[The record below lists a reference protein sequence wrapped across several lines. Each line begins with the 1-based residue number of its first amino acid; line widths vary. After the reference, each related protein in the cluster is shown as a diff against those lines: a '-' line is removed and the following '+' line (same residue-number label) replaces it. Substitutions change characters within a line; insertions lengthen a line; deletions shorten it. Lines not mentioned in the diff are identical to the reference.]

1 MFRVAV
7 AKPAILAV
15 DDDAPV
21 LAAVARDLRRRY
33 GEDYRIVR
41 AGSGEEALGALTA
54 LRNRGESA
62 ALLIADQRMP
72 VMSGT
77 EFLSGAKRVFPDAKT
92 VLLTAYADTDAA
104 ISAIN
109 EVRLD
114 HYLLKPWDPPEDRLY
129 PIVDDLL
136 DDWLADHP
144 TYVGIEVAGT
154 RWSPATHE
162 VKEFLARNQIPY
174 RFVDIERD
182 EAGRHRADAAALAQ
196 PDQPHQLP
204 VVFFPDDSFL
214 VAPDLRSLAGKA
226 GLQTEAKSKLYDLV
240 IVGGGPAGLAAGVY
254 AASEGLTTA
263 IIEKEATGGQAGT
276 SSRIENYLGFP
287 AGITGANLARRAA
300 AQSRKFGAE
309 ILTAVEAA
317 SVRVDGTLKIV
328 TTTAGDELAGRA
340 VIIATGMTIKR
351 LGAEGVDRL
360 AGAGVYYGA
369 APSEAIEYMGEPV
382 FVVGGANS
390 AGQAS
395 MMLSRYAGQ
404 VTILVRGTSLEA
416 GMSQYLVDQ
425 IRSTPNISTSLETQV
440 IEVRG
445 EKRLEEIVLARAGQ
459 TIVEPAEGLFIFIGA
474 EPHSELVAGVV
485 ERDPK
490 GFIRTGADLKREG
503 HWPATWTLDRDPY
516 LLETSVPGVFA
527 VGDVRSGVVR
537 RVAAAVGQG
546 AACVS
551 FVHQYLATV

>member
-1 MFRVAV
+1 MFRSDL

-41 AGSGEEALGALTA
+41 AGSGDEALSALTA
-54 LRNRGESA
+54 LRERGESA
-62 ALLIADQRMP
+62 AVLIADQRMP
-72 VMSGT
+72 VMNGT
-77 EFLSGAKRVFPDAKT
+77 EFLSGAKKIFPEAKT

-104 ISAIN
+104 IAAIN
-109 EVRLD
+109 EVKLD
-114 HYLLKPWDPPEDRLY
+114 HYLLKPWDPPEDKLY

-182 EAGRHRADAAALAQ
+182 EAGRQRAEAAAST
-196 PDQPHQLP
+196 QPHQLP
-204 VVFFPDDSFL
+204 VVFFPDDTHL
-214 VAPDLRSLAGKA
+214 VAPDLRSLAAKA
-226 GLQTEAKSKLYDLV
+226 GLQTEAKNKLYDLV
-240 IVGGGPAGLAAGVY
+240 IIGGGPAGLAAGVY
-254 AASEGLTTA
+254 AASEGLSTA

-317 SVRVDGTLKIV
+317 GVSVDGPVKIV
-328 TTTAGDELAGRA
+328 TTTTGDELAARA

-351 LGAEGVDRL
+351 LAAKGVDRL

-369 APSEAIEYMGEPV
+369 AASEAVEYQGEPV

-390 AGQAS
+390 AGQAAV
-395 MMLSRYAGQ
+395 MLARFAGQ
-404 VTILVRGTSLEA
+404 VTMLVRGSSLEA

-425 IRSTPNISTSLETQV
+425 IRSTPNIAAMLETQV
-440 IEVRG
+440 TEVRG
-445 EKRLEEIVLARAGQ
+445 EKRLEEIVLSRSGQ
-459 TIVEPAEGLFIFIGA
+459 TVVEPAEGLFIFIGA

-490 GFIRTGADLKREG
+490 GFIRTGSDLKREG
-503 HWPATWTLDRDPY
+503 HWPATWTMDRDPY

-551 FVHQYLATV
+551 FVHQYLASV

>member
-1 MFRVAV
+1 MFRVDL

-41 AGSGEEALGALTA
+41 AGSGDEALSALTA
-54 LRNRGESA
+54 LRERGESA
-62 ALLIADQRMP
+62 AVLIADQRMP
-72 VMSGT
+72 VMNGT
-77 EFLSGAKRVFPDAKT
+77 EFLSGAKKIFPEAKT

-104 ISAIN
+104 IAAIN
-109 EVRLD
+109 EVKLD
-114 HYLLKPWDPPEDRLY
+114 HYLLKPWDPPEDKLY

-136 DDWLADHP
+136 DDWVADHP
-144 TYVGIEVAGT
+144 IYVGIEVAGT

-182 EAGRHRADAAALAQ
+182 EAGRQRAEAAAST
-196 PDQPHQLP
+196 QPHQLP
-204 VVFFPDDSFL
+204 VVFFPDDTHL
-214 VAPDLRSLAGKA
+214 VAPDLRSLASKA
-226 GLQTEAKSKLYDLV
+226 GLQTEAKNKLYDLV
-240 IVGGGPAGLAAGVY
+240 IIGGGPAGLAAGVY
-254 AASEGLTTA
+254 AASEGLSTA

-317 SVRVDGTLKIV
+317 GVSVDGPVKIV
-328 TTTAGDELAGRA
+328 TTTTGDELAARA

-351 LGAEGVDRL
+351 LAAKGVDRL

-369 APSEAIEYMGEPV
+369 AASEAVEYQGEPV

-390 AGQAS
+390 AGQAAV
-395 MMLSRYAGQ
+395 MLARFAGQ
-404 VTILVRGTSLEA
+404 VTMLVRGSSLEA

-425 IRSTPNISTSLETQV
+425 IRSTPNIAAMLETQV
-440 IEVRG
+440 TEVRG
-445 EKRLEEIVLARAGQ
+445 EKRLEEIVLSRAGQ
-459 TIVEPAEGLFIFIGA
+459 TVVEPAEGLFIFIGA

-490 GFIRTGADLKREG
+490 GFIRTGSDLRREG
-503 HWPATWTLDRDPY
+503 HWPATWTMDRDPY

-551 FVHQYLATV
+551 FVHQYLASV

>member
-1 MFRVAV
+1 MFRSEL

-41 AGSGEEALGALTA
+41 AGSGDEALSALTA
-54 LRNRGESA
+54 LRERGESA
-62 ALLIADQRMP
+62 AVLIADQRMP
-72 VMSGT
+72 VMNGT
-77 EFLSGAKRVFPDAKT
+77 EFLSGAKKIFPEAKT

-104 ISAIN
+104 IAAIN
-109 EVRLD
+109 EVKLD
-114 HYLLKPWDPPEDRLY
+114 HYLLKPWDPPEDKLY

-182 EAGRHRADAAALAQ
+182 EAGRQRAEAAAST
-196 PDQPHQLP
+196 QPHQLP
-204 VVFFPDDSFL
+204 VVFFPDDTHL
-214 VAPDLRSLAGKA
+214 VAPDLRSLAAKA
-226 GLQTEAKSKLYDLV
+226 GLQTEAKNKLYDLV
-240 IVGGGPAGLAAGVY
+240 IIGGGPAGLAAGVY
-254 AASEGLTTA
+254 AASEGLSTA

-317 SVRVDGTLKIV
+317 GVSVDGPVKIV
-328 TTTAGDELAGRA
+328 TTTTGDELAARA

-351 LGAEGVDRL
+351 LAAKGVDRL

-369 APSEAIEYMGEPV
+369 AASEAVEYQGEPV

-390 AGQAS
+390 AGQAAV
-395 MMLSRYAGQ
+395 MLARFAGQ
-404 VTILVRGTSLEA
+404 VTMLVRGSSLEA

-425 IRSTPNISTSLETQV
+425 IRSTPNIAAMLETQV
-440 IEVRG
+440 TEVRG
-445 EKRLEEIVLARAGQ
+445 EKRLEEIVLSRGGQ
-459 TIVEPAEGLFIFIGA
+459 TVVEPAEGLFIFIGA

-490 GFIRTGADLKREG
+490 GFIRTGSDLKREG
-503 HWPATWTLDRDPY
+503 HWPATWTMDRDPY

-551 FVHQYLATV
+551 FVHQYLASV

>member
-1 MFRVAV
+1 MFAMFRSDL

-41 AGSGEEALGALTA
+41 AGSGDEALSALTA
-54 LRNRGESA
+54 LRERGESA
-62 ALLIADQRMP
+62 AVLIADQRMP
-72 VMSGT
+72 VMNGT
-77 EFLSGAKRVFPDAKT
+77 EFLSGAKKIFPEAKT

-104 ISAIN
+104 IAAIN
-109 EVRLD
+109 EVKLD
-114 HYLLKPWDPPEDRLY
+114 HYLLKPWDPPEDKLY

-182 EAGRHRADAAALAQ
+182 EAGRQRAEAAAST
-196 PDQPHQLP
+196 QPHQLP
-204 VVFFPDDSFL
+204 VVFFPDDTHL
-214 VAPDLRSLAGKA
+214 VAPDLRSLASKA
-226 GLQTEAKSKLYDLV
+226 GLQTEAKNKLYDLV
-240 IVGGGPAGLAAGVY
+240 IIGGGPAGLAAGVY
-254 AASEGLTTA
+254 AASEGLSTA

-317 SVRVDGTLKIV
+317 GVRVDGPVKIV
-328 TTTAGDELAGRA
+328 TTTTGDELAARA

-351 LGAEGVDRL
+351 LAAKGVDRL

-369 APSEAIEYMGEPV
+369 AASEAVEYQGEPV

-390 AGQAS
+390 AGQAAV
-395 MMLSRYAGQ
+395 MLARFAGQ
-404 VTILVRGTSLEA
+404 VTMLVRGSSLEA

-425 IRSTPNISTSLETQV
+425 IRSTPNIAAMLETQV
-440 IEVRG
+440 TEVRG
-445 EKRLEEIVLARAGQ
+445 EKRLEEIVLSRAGQ
-459 TIVEPAEGLFIFIGA
+459 TVVEPAEGLFIFIGA

-490 GFIRTGADLKREG
+490 GFIRTGSDLRREG
-503 HWPATWTLDRDPY
+503 HWPATWTMDRDPY

-551 FVHQYLATV
+551 FVHQYLASV

>member
-1 MFRVAV
+1 MFRVDL

-41 AGSGEEALGALTA
+41 AGSGDEALSALTA
-54 LRNRGESA
+54 LRERGESA
-62 ALLIADQRMP
+62 AVLIADQRMP
-72 VMSGT
+72 VMNGT
-77 EFLSGAKRVFPDAKT
+77 EFLSGAKKIFPEAKT

-104 ISAIN
+104 IAAIN
-109 EVRLD
+109 EVKLD
-114 HYLLKPWDPPEDRLY
+114 HYLLKPWDPPEDKLY

-182 EAGRHRADAAALAQ
+182 EAGRQRAEAAAST
-196 PDQPHQLP
+196 QPHQLP
-204 VVFFPDDSFL
+204 VVFFPDDTHL
-214 VAPDLRSLAGKA
+214 VAPDLRSLASKA
-226 GLQTEAKSKLYDLV
+226 GLQTEAKNKLYDLV
-240 IVGGGPAGLAAGVY
+240 IIGGGPAGLAAGVY
-254 AASEGLTTA
+254 AASEGLSTA

-317 SVRVDGTLKIV
+317 GVRVDGPVKIV
-328 TTTAGDELAGRA
+328 TTTTGDELAARA

-351 LGAEGVDRL
+351 LAAKGVDRL

-369 APSEAIEYMGEPV
+369 AASEAVEYQGEPV

-390 AGQAS
+390 AGQAAV
-395 MMLSRYAGQ
+395 MLARFAGQ
-404 VTILVRGTSLEA
+404 VTMLVRGSSLEA

-425 IRSTPNISTSLETQV
+425 IRSTPNIAAMLETQV
-440 IEVRG
+440 TEVRG
-445 EKRLEEIVLARAGQ
+445 EKRLEEIVLSRAGQ
-459 TIVEPAEGLFIFIGA
+459 TVVEPAEGLFIFIGA

-490 GFIRTGADLKREG
+490 GFIRTGSDLRREG
-503 HWPATWTLDRDPY
+503 HWPATWTMDRDPY

-551 FVHQYLATV
+551 FVHQYLASV

>member
-1 MFRVAV
+1 MFRVDL

-41 AGSGEEALGALTA
+41 AGSGDEALSALTA
-54 LRNRGESA
+54 LRERGESA
-62 ALLIADQRMP
+62 AVLIADQRMP
-72 VMSGT
+72 VMNGT
-77 EFLSGAKRVFPDAKT
+77 EFLSGAKKIFPEAKT

-104 ISAIN
+104 IAAIN
-109 EVRLD
+109 EVKLD
-114 HYLLKPWDPPEDRLY
+114 HYLLKPWDPPEDKLY

-182 EAGRHRADAAALAQ
+182 EAGRQRAEAAAST
-196 PDQPHQLP
+196 QPHQLP
-204 VVFFPDDSFL
+204 VVFFPDDTHL
-214 VAPDLRSLAGKA
+214 VAPDLRSLASKA
-226 GLQTEAKSKLYDLV
+226 GLQTEAKNKLYDLV
-240 IVGGGPAGLAAGVY
+240 IIGGGPAGLAAGVY
-254 AASEGLTTA
+254 AASEGLSTA

-317 SVRVDGTLKIV
+317 GIRVDGPVKVV
-328 TTTAGDELAGRA
+328 TTTTGDELAARA

-351 LGAEGVDRL
+351 LAAKGVDRL

-369 APSEAIEYMGEPV
+369 AASEAVEYQGEPV

-390 AGQAS
+390 AGQAAV
-395 MMLSRYAGQ
+395 MLARFAGQ
-404 VTILVRGTSLEA
+404 VTMLVRGSSLEA

-425 IRSTPNISTSLETQV
+425 IRSTPNIAAMLETQV
-440 IEVRG
+440 TEVRG
-445 EKRLEEIVLARAGQ
+445 EKRLEEIVLSRAGQ
-459 TIVEPAEGLFIFIGA
+459 TVVEPAEGLFIFIGA

-490 GFIRTGADLKREG
+490 GFIRTGSDLRREG
-503 HWPATWTLDRDPY
+503 HWPATWTMDRDPY

-551 FVHQYLATV
+551 FVHQYLASV

>member
-1 MFRVAV
+1 MFRSEL

-41 AGSGEEALGALTA
+41 AGSGDEALSALTA
-54 LRNRGESA
+54 LRERGESA
-62 ALLIADQRMP
+62 AVLIADQRMP
-72 VMSGT
+72 VMNGT
-77 EFLSGAKRVFPDAKT
+77 EFLSGAKKIFPEAKT

-104 ISAIN
+104 IAAIN
-109 EVRLD
+109 EVKLD
-114 HYLLKPWDPPEDRLY
+114 HYLLKPWDPPEDKLY

-182 EAGRHRADAAALAQ
+182 EAGRQRAEAAAST
-196 PDQPHQLP
+196 QPHQLP
-204 VVFFPDDSFL
+204 VVFFPDDTHL
-214 VAPDLRSLAGKA
+214 VAPDLRSLAAKA
-226 GLQTEAKSKLYDLV
+226 GLQTEAKNKLYDLV
-240 IVGGGPAGLAAGVY
+240 IIGGGPAGLAAGVY
-254 AASEGLTTA
+254 AASEGLSTA

-317 SVRVDGTLKIV
+317 GVSVDGPVKIV
-328 TTTAGDELAGRA
+328 TTTTGDELAARA

-351 LGAEGVDRL
+351 LAAKGVDRL

-369 APSEAIEYMGEPV
+369 AASEAVEYQGEPV

-390 AGQAS
+390 AGQAAV
-395 MMLSRYAGQ
+395 MLARFAGQ
-404 VTILVRGTSLEA
+404 VTMLVRGSSLEA

-425 IRSTPNISTSLETQV
+425 IRSTPNIAAMLETQV
-440 IEVRG
+440 TEVRG
-445 EKRLEEIVLARAGQ
+445 EKRLEEIVLSRSGQ
-459 TIVEPAEGLFIFIGA
+459 TVVEPAEGLFIFIGA

-490 GFIRTGADLKREG
+490 GFIRTGSDLKREG
-503 HWPATWTLDRDPY
+503 HWPATWTMDRDPY

-551 FVHQYLATV
+551 FVHQYLASV

>member
-1 MFRVAV
+1 MFRVDL

-41 AGSGEEALGALTA
+41 AGSGDEALSALTA
-54 LRNRGESA
+54 LRERGESA
-62 ALLIADQRMP
+62 AVLIADQRMP
-72 VMSGT
+72 VMNGT
-77 EFLSGAKRVFPDAKT
+77 EFLSGAKKIFPEAKT

-109 EVRLD
+109 EVKLD
-114 HYLLKPWDPPEDRLY
+114 HYLLKPWDPPEDKLY

-182 EAGRHRADAAALAQ
+182 EAGRQRVEAAAST
-196 PDQPHQLP
+196 QPHQLP
-204 VVFFPDDSFL
+204 VVFFPDDTHL
-214 VAPDLRSLAGKA
+214 VAPDLRSLASKA
-226 GLQTEAKSKLYDLV
+226 GLQTEAKNKLYDLV
-240 IVGGGPAGLAAGVY
+240 IIGGGPAGLAAGVY
-254 AASEGLTTA
+254 AASEGLSTA

-317 SVRVDGTLKIV
+317 GVRVDGPVKIV
-328 TTTAGDELAGRA
+328 TTTTGDELAARA

-351 LGAEGVDRL
+351 LAAKGVDRL

-369 APSEAIEYMGEPV
+369 AASEAVEYQGEPV

-390 AGQAS
+390 AGQAAV
-395 MMLSRYAGQ
+395 MLARFAGQ
-404 VTILVRGTSLEA
+404 VTMLVRGSSLEA

-425 IRSTPNISTSLETQV
+425 IRSTPNIAAMLETQV
-440 IEVRG
+440 TEVRG
-445 EKRLEEIVLARAGQ
+445 EKRLEEIVLSRAGQ
-459 TIVEPAEGLFIFIGA
+459 TVVEPAEGLFIFIGA

-490 GFIRTGADLKREG
+490 GFIRTGSDLKREG
-503 HWPATWTLDRDPY
+503 HWPATWTMDRDPY

-551 FVHQYLATV
+551 FVHQYLASV

>member
-1 MFRVAV
+1 MFRVDL

-41 AGSGEEALGALTA
+41 AGSGDEALSALTA
-54 LRNRGESA
+54 LRERGESA
-62 ALLIADQRMP
+62 AVLIADQRMP
-72 VMSGT
+72 VMNGT
-77 EFLSGAKRVFPDAKT
+77 EFLSGAKKIFPEAKT

-104 ISAIN
+104 IAAIN
-109 EVRLD
+109 EVKLD
-114 HYLLKPWDPPEDRLY
+114 HYLLKPWDPPEDKLY

-182 EAGRHRADAAALAQ
+182 EAGRQRAEAAAST
-196 PDQPHQLP
+196 QPHQLP
-204 VVFFPDDSFL
+204 VVFFPDDTHL
-214 VAPDLRSLAGKA
+214 VAPDLRSLASKA
-226 GLQTEAKSKLYDLV
+226 GLQTEAKNKLYDLV
-240 IVGGGPAGLAAGVY
+240 IIGGGPAGLAAGVY
-254 AASEGLTTA
+254 AASEGLSTA

-317 SVRVDGTLKIV
+317 GVSVDGPVKIV
-328 TTTAGDELAGRA
+328 TTTTGDELAARA

-351 LGAEGVDRL
+351 LAAKGVDRL

-369 APSEAIEYMGEPV
+369 AASEAVEYQGEPV

-390 AGQAS
+390 AGQAAV
-395 MMLSRYAGQ
+395 MLARFAGQ
-404 VTILVRGTSLEA
+404 VTMLVRGSSLEA

-425 IRSTPNISTSLETQV
+425 IRSTPNIAAMLETQV
-440 IEVRG
+440 TEVRG
-445 EKRLEEIVLARAGQ
+445 EKRLEEIVLSRAGQ
-459 TIVEPAEGLFIFIGA
+459 TVVEPAEGLFIFIGA

-490 GFIRTGADLKREG
+490 GFIRTGSDLRREG
-503 HWPATWTLDRDPY
+503 HWPATWTMDRDPY

-551 FVHQYLATV
+551 FVHQYLASV